1 MVWSTVFQERAAERD
16 GEDADPREETDSVS
30 EDDEDDQGILFKA
43 INTLWHF
50 LKGKINGLVIWYAA
64 ILEY

>member
-30 EDDEDDQGILFKA
+30 EDDEDDQGILFK
-43 INTLWHF
+43 
-50 LKGKINGLVIWYAA
+50 
-64 ILEY
+64 E

>member
-30 EDDEDDQGILFKA
+30 EDDEDDQGTLFDKL
-43 INTLWHF
+43 IVMW
-50 LKGKINGLVIWYAA
+50 
-64 ILEY
+64 